1 MVSSCMNAAE
11 KELVQALLNRAE
23 TDLLNATILRNSNQ
37 GNPEGIGFHVQQ
49 AVEKSIKA
57 ILVFHVIDY
66 PRTHSI
72 AELTRLVSDN
82 KINLPAAYLESNRYT
97 SYARDLKYGELSP
110 NEKFDFDEAIAHAAE
125 CVSFAKSLLDE
136 ALT

>member
-1 MVSSCMNAAE
+1 MSFCMNAAE
-11 KELVQALLNRAE
+11 KELVQTLLKKAE
-23 TDLLNATILRNSNQ
+23 TDLLNATILRDSNQ

-72 AELTRLVSDN
+72 AGLAGVATDN
-82 KINLPAAYLESNRYT
+82 KIDLPDVYLESNRYT

-110 NEKFDFDEAIAHAAE
+110 NEEFDFDEAIADAAE
-125 CVSFAKSLLDE
+125 CVSFAKSLLQD
-136 ALT
+136 ALS

>member
-1 MVSSCMNAAE
+1 MNAAE
-11 KELVQALLNRAE
+11 KELVQALLKRAE
-23 TDLLNATILRNSNQ
+23 TDLLNATILRDSTQ

-72 AELTRLVSDN
+72 AELARLVSDN
-82 KINLPAAYLESNRYT
+82 NIHLPAAFLDSNRYS
-97 SYARDLKYGELSP
+97 SYARDLRYDEIGP
-110 NEKFDFDEAIAHAAE
+110 NEEFDFDIAIAHAAE
-125 CVSFAKSLLDE
+125 CVSFAKSYLGD
-136 ALT
+136 ALS